1 MGNSTSKAFLMGGC
15 CLLFAWGISR
25 VTTSGSKTQPPIPT
39 QDAEAVSYNPSYG
52 MYPGASREANT
63 HYKQWKD
70 AQNGNPRQYS
80 SNSPPTRGRYHYEVT
95 ITDARREW
103 ETYEKE
109 TLINGEIRLKKTSSD
124 ISEIN
129 GTYIW
134 DMDEYLPNEDAM
146 FNYIL
151 SNYSRM
157 KRYKVNPQ
165 SSRTKYKGY
174 YPNDADEFNDR
185 LDDYLLDPED
195 EAEFP
200 PEIFDYL
207 DD

>member
-1 MGNSTSKAFLMGGC
+1 MGNSTSKTLLIGGC
-15 CLLFAWGISR
+15 CLLIAWGISR
-25 VTTSGSKTQPPIPT
+25 VLHPGNSEQPLTPN
-39 QDAEAVSYNPSYG
+39 QDAEAVPYTYPYG
-52 MYPGASREANT
+52 MYPGASREANAL
-63 HYKQWKD
+63 HKQWKD

-80 SNSPPTRGRYHYEVT
+80 SNSSNTRGKYHYEVT
-95 ITDARREW
+95 ISDTRREW

-109 TLINGEIRLKKTSSD
+109 SLINGEIRLKKTSPD
-124 ISEIN
+124 LSEVN

-157 KRYKVNPQ
+157 RHFKVTPQ
-165 SSRTKYKGY
+165 TLQTYKGY
-174 YPNDADEFNDR
+174 YQNDADEFNDR
-185 LDDYLLDPED
+185 LDEYLSDPED